1 MGEPAA
7 KAILLVEDN
16 PADIYLVQRA
26 VQDCGSDIRL
36 SVVPDGTEALAFL
49 RKDAPFAHV
58 PSPAL
63 ILLDL
68 HLPTLPGHQV
78 LTELRRLPAYQAT
91 PVVILSGAAREVEE
105 PRCLHLGATAYREK
119 SPNFHIYFASLKA
132 IVHTWLKSEH
142 SH

>member
-1 MGEPAA
+1 MADLTTTDV
-7 KAILLVEDN
+7 LLVEDS
-16 PADIYLVQRA
+16 PAYIYLIQRA

-36 SVVPDGTEALAFL
+36 SVVPDGGEALAFL

-68 HLPTLPGHQV
+68 QLPTMHGHQV

-91 PVVILSGAAREVEE
+91 PVVILSGAR
-105 PRCLHLGATAYREK
+105 PRRKRRRAAGTSGLRRIGK
-119 SPNFHIYFASLKA
+119 SQ
-132 IVHTWLKSEH
+132 
-142 SH
+142 